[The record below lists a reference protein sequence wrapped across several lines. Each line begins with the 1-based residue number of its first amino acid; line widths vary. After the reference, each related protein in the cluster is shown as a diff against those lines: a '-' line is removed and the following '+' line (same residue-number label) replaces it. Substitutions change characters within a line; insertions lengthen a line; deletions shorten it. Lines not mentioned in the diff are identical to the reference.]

1 MHSSQERFAVPFRP
15 QAHSGDTMTFLISL
29 GDDRSFVV
37 TETQD
42 RAGGLFSD
50 LSSALR
56 FIHLEGRNRGCDVET
71 RFDQSLAAIRAAG

>member
-1 MHSSQERFAVPFRP
+1 MLPSQERFAIPFRA
-15 QAHSGDTMTFLISL
+15 QAHTDTAMTFLISL

-37 TETQD
+37 TESLD
-42 RAGGLFSD
+42 RAGGVFSD

-56 FIHLEGRNRGCDVET
+56 FIHLEGRNRGCDVKT

>member
-1 MHSSQERFAVPFRP
+1 MVPSQERIVAPFR
-15 QAHSGDTMTFLISL
+15 AHAHTGDTMTFLISL
-29 GDDRSFVV
+29 GPDRAFVV

-56 FIHLEGRNRGCDVET
+56 FIHLEGRNRGCGVKT